1 MFIVDKEIKEKEKNM
16 KVKTE
21 NKSAEF

>member
-16 KVKTE
+16 KVNCWK
-21 NKSAEF
+21 